1 MNSRKNH
8 NKKLMLPVLIF
19 LVGCL
24 VLTVVLY
31 HSYRSNY
38 KQVRNVTA
46 LNATT
51 YAERL
56 QNDMNR
62 GVAITDTLE
71 EIVISENG
79 KIDNFQKVA
88 RDLMADFIQ
97 SIQIA
102 PDGVVT
108 DIYPEAGNE
117 AGKIDLMHDESRG
130 EICRYGRDKNIVTM
144 QGPFDL
150 KQGGQ
155 GIAIRNPVYLE
166 GADGSPVFWGFT
178 IVIIRVPEIFTESIQ
193 ALTKF
198 GYDYS
203 LTKTVSPLSDDTEI
217 VSSSGN
223 IMKNPITF
231 EFEFGGC
238 LFDFEVMPADGWSHG
253 WNVFPQLFLGIC
265 VILLLTGL
273 TVVIL
278 VIERHRD
285 ILKKMAI
292 TDPLTGLL
300 NRKGFDEQLKKVMQ
314 SDLHIHCVGIQ
325 MDIDDFKFINDMYG
339 HVVGDA
345 ALKSLAQDMQ
355 SYFNDNS
362 ILCRNGGDEF
372 SVILVDTTEEEARK
386 KIEHFTLQPRYITY
400 NGGEHPFYISL
411 GYAEYPKDCE
421 DVLKLIR
428 CADMALYAVKLHG
441 KHNCSRYRGDY
452 KIQHRS
458 QLGFALQDVSKNLPG
473 AFLIYIA
480 DPENDDILFANREL
494 IELAGCSDFDDFLD
508 YTDRRFRNLIHPDER
523 DSVETSIWEQIDAK
537 TSGNNDY
544 VRFHFAKKD
553 GTYLPVLDHG
563 RIVENRYY
571 GNVFYVLI
579 MDCAL
584 VESYYDNKTGLG
596 TVQERSHIIPV
607 SR

>member
-46 LNATT
+46 LNAAT

-71 EIVISENG
+71 EIAISENG

-108 DIYPEAGNE
+108 AIYPEAGNE
-117 AGKIDLMHDESRG
+117 AGKIDLMRDESRG

-231 EFEFGGC
+231 EFEFCGS

-278 VIERHRD
+278 VIERNRD
-285 ILKKMAI
+285 TLKKMAI

-300 NRKGFDEQLKKVMQ
+300 NRKGFDEQLKNVMQ
-314 SDLHIHCVGIQ
+314 GDLHIHCVGIQ

-386 KIEHFTLQPRYITY
+386 KIEHFTIQPRHITY
-400 NGGEHPFYISL
+400 NGEEHPFYISL

-480 DPENDDILFANREL
+480 DPENDDILFANHEL
-494 IELAGCSDFDDFLD
+494 IELAGCKDFDDFLD

-537 TSGNNDY
+537 TNGNNDY

-584 VESYYDNKTGLG
+584 VESYYDNKTGLE
-596 TVQERSHIIPV
+596 TVPE
-607 SR
+607 

>member
-71 EIVISENG
+71 EIAISENG

-386 KIEHFTLQPRYITY
+386 KIEHFTLQPRHITY
-400 NGGEHPFYISL
+400 NGEEHPFYISL

-494 IELAGCSDFDDFLD
+494 IELAGCRDFDDFLD
-508 YTDRRFRNLIHPDER
+508 YTDHRFRNLVHPDER
-523 DSVETSIWEQIDAK
+523 DSVETSIWKQIDAK

-584 VESYYDNKTGLG
+584 VESYYDNKIGLE
-596 TVQERSHIIPV
+596 TVPE
-607 SR
+607 

>member
-1 MNSRKNH
+1 MNLRKNH
-8 NKKLMLPVLIF
+8 NKKLMLPVLVF
-19 LVGCL
+19 LVGCM

-71 EIVISENG
+71 EIAISENG

-88 RDLMADFIQ
+88 RNLMSDYIQ

-108 DIYPEAGNE
+108 DIYPETGNE
-117 AGKIDLMHDESRG
+117 AGKIDLIHDESRG

-193 ALTKF
+193 SLTKF

-203 LTKTVSPLSDDTEI
+203 LIKTVSPLSDDTEI

-273 TVVIL
+273 TVGIL

-285 ILKKMAI
+285 TLKKMAI

-314 SDLHIHCVGIQ
+314 GDLHIHCVGVQ

-386 KIEHFTLQPRYITY
+386 KIEHFTLQPRHITY
-400 NGGEHPFYISL
+400 NGEEHPFYISL

-421 DVLKLIR
+421 DVSELIR

-441 KHNCSRYRGDY
+441 KHNYSPYRGDY

-494 IELAGCSDFDDFLD
+494 IELAGCRDFDDFLD

-523 DSVETSIWEQIDAK
+523 NSVETSIWEQIDAK

-553 GTYLPVLDHG
+553 GTYIPVLDHG

-584 VESYYDNKTGLG
+584 IESYYDNKTGLK
-596 TVQERSHIIPV
+596 TVQE
-607 SR
+607 

>member
-8 NKKLMLPVLIF
+8 NKKLMLPVLVF
-19 LVGCL
+19 LVGCM

-38 KQVRNVTA
+38 KQVRNVTV

-71 EIVISENG
+71 EIAISENG

-88 RDLMADFIQ
+88 RNLMSDYIQ

-108 DIYPEAGNE
+108 DIYPETGNE
-117 AGKIDLMHDESRG
+117 AGKIDLIHDESRG

-193 ALTKF
+193 SLTKF

-203 LTKTVSPLSDDTEI
+203 LIKTVSPLSDDTEI

-273 TVVIL
+273 TVGIL

-285 ILKKMAI
+285 TLKKMAI

-314 SDLHIHCVGIQ
+314 GDLHIHCVGIQ

-386 KIEHFTLQPRYITY
+386 KIEHFTLQPRHITY
-400 NGGEHPFYISL
+400 NGEEHPFYISL

-421 DVLKLIR
+421 DASELIR

-441 KHNCSRYRGDY
+441 KHNCSPYRGDY

-494 IELAGCSDFDDFLD
+494 IELAGCRDFDDFLD

-523 DSVETSIWEQIDAK
+523 NSVETSIWEQIDAK

-553 GTYLPVLDHG
+553 GTYIPVLDHG

-584 VESYYDNKTGLG
+584 IESYYDNKTGLK
-596 TVQERSHIIPV
+596 TVQE
-607 SR
+607 

>member
-8 NKKLMLPVLIF
+8 NKKLMLPVLVF
-19 LVGCL
+19 LVGCM

-38 KQVRNVTA
+38 KQVRNVTV

-71 EIVISENG
+71 EIAISENG

-88 RDLMADFIQ
+88 RNLMSDYIQ

-108 DIYPEAGNE
+108 DIYPETGNE
-117 AGKIDLMHDESRG
+117 AGKIDLIHDESRG

-193 ALTKF
+193 SLTKF

-203 LTKTVSPLSDDTEI
+203 LIKTVSPLSDDTEI

-273 TVVIL
+273 TVGIL

-285 ILKKMAI
+285 TLKKMAI

-314 SDLHIHCVGIQ
+314 GDLHIHCVGIQ

-386 KIEHFTLQPRYITY
+386 KIEHFTLQPRHITY
-400 NGGEHPFYISL
+400 NGEEHPFYISL

-421 DVLKLIR
+421 DVSELIR

-441 KHNCSRYRGDY
+441 KHNCSPYRGDY

-494 IELAGCSDFDDFLD
+494 IELAGCRDFDDFLD

-584 VESYYDNKTGLG
+584 IESYYDNKTGLK
-596 TVQERSHIIPV
+596 TVQE
-607 SR
+607 

>member
-71 EIVISENG
+71 EIAISENG

-285 ILKKMAI
+285 ILKKIAI

-314 SDLHIHCVGIQ
+314 GDLHIHCVGIQ

-386 KIEHFTLQPRYITY
+386 KIEHFTLQPRHITY
-400 NGGEHPFYISL
+400 NGEEHPFYISL

-452 KIQHRS
+452 KIQHRR

-494 IELAGCSDFDDFLD
+494 IELAGCRDFDDFLD

-537 TSGNNDY
+537 TNGDNDY

-553 GTYLPVLDHG
+553 GSYLPVLDHG

-596 TVQERSHIIPV
+596 TVQE
-607 SR
+607 

>member
-8 NKKLMLPVLIF
+8 NKKLMLPILIF

-71 EIVISENG
+71 EIAISANG

-117 AGKIDLMHDESRG
+117 AGKIDLIHDESRG

-231 EFEFGGC
+231 EFEFCGS

-314 SDLHIHCVGIQ
+314 GDLHIHCVGVQ

-386 KIEHFTLQPRYITY
+386 KIEHFTLQPRHITY
-400 NGGEHPFYISL
+400 NGEEHPFYISL

-421 DVLKLIR
+421 DVSELIR

-494 IELAGCSDFDDFLD
+494 IELAGCRDFDDFLD

-537 TSGNNDY
+537 TNGNNDY

-584 VESYYDNKTGLG
+584 VESYYDNKTGLE
-596 TVQERSHIIPV
+596 TVPE
-607 SR
+607 

>member
-8 NKKLMLPVLIF
+8 NKKLMLPVLVF

-71 EIVISENG
+71 EIAISENG

-88 RDLMADFIQ
+88 RNLMSDFIQ

-108 DIYPEAGNE
+108 DIYPETGNE
-117 AGKIDLMHDESRG
+117 AGKIDLIHDESRG

-193 ALTKF
+193 SLTKF

-203 LTKTVSPLSDDTEI
+203 LIKTVSPLSDDTEI

-273 TVVIL
+273 TVGIL

-285 ILKKMAI
+285 TLKKMAI

-314 SDLHIHCVGIQ
+314 GDLHIHCVGIQ

-386 KIEHFTLQPRYITY
+386 KIEHFTLQPRHITY
-400 NGGEHPFYISL
+400 NGEEHPFYISL

-421 DVLKLIR
+421 DVSELIR

-441 KHNCSRYRGDY
+441 KHNCSPYRGDY

-494 IELAGCSDFDDFLD
+494 IELSGCRDFDDFLD

-553 GTYLPVLDHG
+553 GTYIPVLDHG

-584 VESYYDNKTGLG
+584 IESYYDNKTGLK
-596 TVQERSHIIPV
+596 TVQE
-607 SR
+607 

>member
-1 MNSRKNH
+1 MNSPKNH

-71 EIVISENG
+71 EIAISENG

-193 ALTKF
+193 SLTKF

-300 NRKGFDEQLKKVMQ
+300 NRKGFDECRA
-314 SDLHIHCVGIQ
+314 I
-325 MDIDDFKFINDMYG
+325 FIFIAWVYRW
-339 HVVGDA
+339 
-345 ALKSLAQDMQ
+345 
-355 SYFNDNS
+355 
-362 ILCRNGGDEF
+362 ILM
-372 SVILVDTTEEEARK
+372 IL
-386 KIEHFTLQPRYITY
+386 
-400 NGGEHPFYISL
+400 
-411 GYAEYPKDCE
+411 
-421 DVLKLIR
+421 
-428 CADMALYAVKLHG
+428 
-441 KHNCSRYRGDY
+441 
-452 KIQHRS
+452 
-458 QLGFALQDVSKNLPG
+458 NL
-473 AFLIYIA
+473 
-480 DPENDDILFANREL
+480 
-494 IELAGCSDFDDFLD
+494 
-508 YTDRRFRNLIHPDER
+508 
-523 DSVETSIWEQIDAK
+523 
-537 TSGNNDY
+537 
-544 VRFHFAKKD
+544 
-553 GTYLPVLDHG
+553 
-563 RIVENRYY
+563 
-571 GNVFYVLI
+571 
-579 MDCAL
+579 
-584 VESYYDNKTGLG
+584 
-596 TVQERSHIIPV
+596 
-607 SR
+607 

>member
-8 NKKLMLPVLIF
+8 NKKLMLPVLVF

-71 EIVISENG
+71 EIAISENG

-88 RDLMADFIQ
+88 RNLMSDFIQ

-108 DIYPEAGNE
+108 DIYPETGNE
-117 AGKIDLMHDESRG
+117 AGKIDLIHDESRG

-166 GADGSPVFWGFT
+166 GSDGSPVFWGFT

-193 ALTKF
+193 SLTKF

-273 TVVIL
+273 TVGIL

-285 ILKKMAI
+285 TLKKMAI

-314 SDLHIHCVGIQ
+314 GDLHIHCVGIQ

-386 KIEHFTLQPRYITY
+386 KIEHFTLQPRHITY
-400 NGGEHPFYISL
+400 NGEERPFYISL

-421 DVLKLIR
+421 DVSELIR

-441 KHNCSRYRGDY
+441 KRNCSPYRGDY

-494 IELAGCSDFDDFLD
+494 IELAGCRDFDDFLD
-508 YTDRRFRNLIHPDER
+508 YTDHRFRNLIHPDER

-553 GTYLPVLDHG
+553 GTYIPVLDHG

-584 VESYYDNKTGLG
+584 IESYYDNKTGLK
-596 TVQERSHIIPV
+596 TVQE
-607 SR
+607 

>member
-8 NKKLMLPVLIF
+8 NKKLMLPVLVF

-71 EIVISENG
+71 EIAISENG

-88 RDLMADFIQ
+88 RNLMSDFIQ

-108 DIYPEAGNE
+108 DIYPETGNE
-117 AGKIDLMHDESRG
+117 AGKIDLIHDESRG

-193 ALTKF
+193 SLTKF

-273 TVVIL
+273 TVGIL

-285 ILKKMAI
+285 TLKKMAI

-314 SDLHIHCVGIQ
+314 GDLHIHCVGIQ

-372 SVILVDTTEEEARK
+372 SVILVDITEEEARK
-386 KIEHFTLQPRYITY
+386 KIEHFTLQPRHITY
-400 NGGEHPFYISL
+400 NGEERPFYISL

-421 DVLKLIR
+421 DVSELIR

-441 KHNCSRYRGDY
+441 KHNCSPYRGDY

-494 IELAGCSDFDDFLD
+494 IELAGCRDFDDFLD
-508 YTDRRFRNLIHPDER
+508 YTDHRFRNLIHPDER

-553 GTYLPVLDHG
+553 GTYIPVLDHG

-584 VESYYDNKTGLG
+584 IESYYDNKTGLK
-596 TVQERSHIIPV
+596 TVQE
-607 SR
+607 

>member
-71 EIVISENG
+71 EIAISENG

-285 ILKKMAI
+285 TLKKMAI

-386 KIEHFTLQPRYITY
+386 KIEHFTLQPRHITY
-400 NGGEHPFYISL
+400 NGEEHPFYISL

-494 IELAGCSDFDDFLD
+494 IELAGCRDFDDFLD

-537 TSGNNDY
+537 TNGNNDY

-596 TVQERSHIIPV
+596 TVQE
-607 SR
+607 

>member
-1 MNSRKNH
+1 MNSRKTH
-8 NKKLMLPVLIF
+8 NKKLMLPVLVF
-19 LVGCL
+19 LVGCM

-71 EIVISENG
+71 EIAISENG

-88 RDLMADFIQ
+88 RNLMSDYIQ

-108 DIYPEAGNE
+108 DIYPETGNE
-117 AGKIDLMHDESRG
+117 AGKIDLIHDESRG

-193 ALTKF
+193 SLTKF

-203 LTKTVSPLSDDTEI
+203 LIKTVSPLSDDTEI

-278 VIERHRD
+278 VIERNRD
-285 ILKKMAI
+285 TLKKMAI

-300 NRKGFDEQLKKVMQ
+300 NRKGFDEQLKNVMQ
-314 SDLHIHCVGIQ
+314 GDLHIHCVGIQ

-386 KIEHFTLQPRYITY
+386 KIEHFTLQPRHITY
-400 NGGEHPFYISL
+400 NGEEHPFYISL

-421 DVLKLIR
+421 DASELIR

-441 KHNCSRYRGDY
+441 KHNCSPYRGDY

-494 IELAGCSDFDDFLD
+494 IELAGCRDFDDFLD

-523 DSVETSIWEQIDAK
+523 NSVETSIWEQIDAK

-553 GTYLPVLDHG
+553 GTYIPVLDHG

-584 VESYYDNKTGLG
+584 IESYYDNKTGLK
-596 TVQERSHIIPV
+596 TVQE
-607 SR
+607 

>member
-1 MNSRKNH
+1 
-8 NKKLMLPVLIF
+8 MLPVLVF
-19 LVGCL
+19 LVGCM

-38 KQVRNVTA
+38 KQVRNVTV

-71 EIVISENG
+71 EIAISENG

-88 RDLMADFIQ
+88 RNLMSDYIQ

-108 DIYPEAGNE
+108 DIYPETGNE
-117 AGKIDLMHDESRG
+117 AGKIDLIHDESRG

-193 ALTKF
+193 SLTKF

-203 LTKTVSPLSDDTEI
+203 LIKTVSPLSDDTEI

-273 TVVIL
+273 TVGIL

-285 ILKKMAI
+285 TLKKMAI

-314 SDLHIHCVGIQ
+314 GDLHIHCVGIQ

-386 KIEHFTLQPRYITY
+386 KIEHFTLQPRHITY
-400 NGGEHPFYISL
+400 NGEEHPFYISL

-421 DVLKLIR
+421 DVSELIR

-441 KHNCSRYRGDY
+441 KHNCSPYRGDY

-494 IELAGCSDFDDFLD
+494 IELAGCRDFDDFLD

-553 GTYLPVLDHG
+553 GTYIPVLDHG

-584 VESYYDNKTGLG
+584 IESYYDNKTGLK
-596 TVQERSHIIPV
+596 TVQE
-607 SR
+607 

>member
-71 EIVISENG
+71 EIAISENG

-88 RDLMADFIQ
+88 RDQMADFIQ

-386 KIEHFTLQPRYITY
+386 KIEHFTIQPRHITY
-400 NGGEHPFYISL
+400 NGEEHPFYISL

-421 DVLKLIR
+421 EVLKLIR

-480 DPENDDILFANREL
+480 DPENDDILFANHEL
-494 IELAGCSDFDDFLD
+494 IELAGCRDFDDFLD

-537 TSGNNDY
+537 TNGNNDY

-584 VESYYDNKTGLG
+584 VESYYDNKTGLES
-596 TVQERSHIIPV
+596 VPE
-607 SR
+607 

>member
-46 LNATT
+46 LNAAT

-71 EIVISENG
+71 EIAISENG

-108 DIYPEAGNE
+108 AIYPEAGNE
-117 AGKIDLMHDESRG
+117 AGKIDLVRDESRG

-231 EFEFGGC
+231 EFEFCGS

-278 VIERHRD
+278 VIGRNRD
-285 ILKKMAI
+285 TLKKMAI

-300 NRKGFDEQLKKVMQ
+300 NRKGFDEQLKNVMQ
-314 SDLHIHCVGIQ
+314 GDLHIHCVGIQ

-386 KIEHFTLQPRYITY
+386 KIEHFTIQPRHITY
-400 NGGEHPFYISL
+400 NGEEHPFYISL

-480 DPENDDILFANREL
+480 DPENDDILFANHEL
-494 IELAGCSDFDDFLD
+494 IELAGCRDFDDFLD

-537 TSGNNDY
+537 TNGNNDY

-584 VESYYDNKTGLG
+584 VESYYDNKTGLE
-596 TVQERSHIIPV
+596 TVPE
-607 SR
+607 

>member
-71 EIVISENG
+71 EIAISENG

-285 ILKKMAI
+285 ILKKIAI

-314 SDLHIHCVGIQ
+314 GDLHIHCVGIQ

-386 KIEHFTLQPRYITY
+386 KIEHFTLQPRHITY
-400 NGGEHPFYISL
+400 NGEEHPFYISL

-452 KIQHRS
+452 KIQHRR

-494 IELAGCSDFDDFLD
+494 IELAGCRDFDDFLD

-537 TSGNNDY
+537 TNGNNDY

-553 GTYLPVLDHG
+553 GSYLPVLDHG

-596 TVQERSHIIPV
+596 TVQE
-607 SR
+607 

>member
-71 EIVISENG
+71 EIAISENG

-285 ILKKMAI
+285 ILKKIAI

-314 SDLHIHCVGIQ
+314 GDLHIHCVGIQ

-339 HVVGDA
+339 HVVGDT

-386 KIEHFTLQPRYITY
+386 KIEHFTLQPRHITY
-400 NGGEHPFYISL
+400 NGEEHPFYISL

-452 KIQHRS
+452 KIQHRR

-494 IELAGCSDFDDFLD
+494 IELAGCRDFDDFLD

-537 TSGNNDY
+537 TNGNNDY

-553 GTYLPVLDHG
+553 GSYLPVLDHG

-596 TVQERSHIIPV
+596 TVQE
-607 SR
+607 

>member
-71 EIVISENG
+71 EIAISANG
-79 KIDNFQKVA
+79 EIDNFQKVA
-88 RDLMADFIQ
+88 QNLMADFIQ

-193 ALTKF
+193 SLTKF

-231 EFEFGGC
+231 EIEFGGC

-386 KIEHFTLQPRYITY
+386 KIEHFTLQPRHITY
-400 NGGEHPFYISL
+400 NGEEHPFYISL

-494 IELAGCSDFDDFLD
+494 IELAGCRDFDDFLD

-584 VESYYDNKTGLG
+584 VESYYDNKTGLE
-596 TVQERSHIIPV
+596 TVPE
-607 SR
+607 

>member
-46 LNATT
+46 LNAAT

-71 EIVISENG
+71 EIAISENG

-108 DIYPEAGNE
+108 AIYPEAGNE
-117 AGKIDLMHDESRG
+117 AGKIDLMRDESRG

-231 EFEFGGC
+231 EFEFCGS

-278 VIERHRD
+278 VIERNRD
-285 ILKKMAI
+285 TLKKMAI

-300 NRKGFDEQLKKVMQ
+300 NRKGFDEQLKNVMQ
-314 SDLHIHCVGIQ
+314 GDLHIHCVGIQ

-386 KIEHFTLQPRYITY
+386 KIEHFTIQPRHITY
-400 NGGEHPFYISL
+400 NGEEHPFYISL

-473 AFLIYIA
+473 AFLIHIA
-480 DPENDDILFANREL
+480 DPENDDILFANHEL
-494 IELAGCSDFDDFLD
+494 IELAGCRDFDDFLD

-537 TSGNNDY
+537 TNGNNDY

-584 VESYYDNKTGLG
+584 VESYYDNKTGLE
-596 TVQERSHIIPV
+596 TVPE
-607 SR
+607 

>member
-8 NKKLMLPVLIF
+8 NKKLMLPILIF

-71 EIVISENG
+71 EIAISANG
-79 KIDNFQKVA
+79 EIDNFQKVA
-88 RDLMADFIQ
+88 RNLMADFIQ

-117 AGKIDLMHDESRG
+117 AGKIDLIHDESRG

-386 KIEHFTLQPRYITY
+386 KIEHFTLQPRHITY
-400 NGGEHPFYISL
+400 NGEEHPFYISL

-452 KIQHRS
+452 KIQHRR

-596 TVQERSHIIPV
+596 TVQE
-607 SR
+607 

>member
-46 LNATT
+46 LNAAT

-71 EIVISENG
+71 EIAISENG

-108 DIYPEAGNE
+108 AIYPEAGNE
-117 AGKIDLMHDESRG
+117 AGKIDLMRDESRG

-231 EFEFGGC
+231 EFEFCGS

-278 VIERHRD
+278 VIERNRD
-285 ILKKMAI
+285 TLKKMAI

-300 NRKGFDEQLKKVMQ
+300 NRKGFDEQLKNVMQ
-314 SDLHIHCVGIQ
+314 GDLHIHCVGIQ

-386 KIEHFTLQPRYITY
+386 KIEHFTIQPRHITY
-400 NGGEHPFYISL
+400 NGEEHPFYISL

-480 DPENDDILFANREL
+480 DPENDDILFANHEL
-494 IELAGCSDFDDFLD
+494 IELAGCRDFDDFLD

-537 TSGNNDY
+537 TNGNNDY

-584 VESYYDNKTGLG
+584 VESYYDNKTGLES
-596 TVQERSHIIPV
+596 VPE
-607 SR
+607 

>member
-71 EIVISENG
+71 EIAISENG

-88 RDLMADFIQ
+88 RNLMADSIQ

-117 AGKIDLMHDESRG
+117 AGKIDLIHDESRG

-231 EFEFGGC
+231 EFEFCGS

-278 VIERHRD
+278 VIERNRD
-285 ILKKMAI
+285 TLKKMAI

-300 NRKGFDEQLKKVMQ
+300 NRKGFDEQLKNVMQ
-314 SDLHIHCVGIQ
+314 GDLHIHCVGIQ

-362 ILCRNGGDEF
+362 IICRNGGDEF
-372 SVILVDTTEEEARK
+372 SVILVDTTEEETRK
-386 KIEHFTLQPRYITY
+386 KIEHFTLQPRHITY

-421 DVLKLIR
+421 DVSELIR

-441 KHNCSRYRGDY
+441 KHNCSPYRGAY
-452 KIQHRS
+452 KMQHRS

-494 IELAGCSDFDDFLD
+494 IELAGCRDFDDFLD

-596 TVQERSHIIPV
+596 TVQE
-607 SR
+607 

>member
-71 EIVISENG
+71 EIAISENG

-285 ILKKMAI
+285 TLKKMAI

-386 KIEHFTLQPRYITY
+386 KIEHFTLQPRHITY
-400 NGGEHPFYISL
+400 NGEEHPFYISL

-494 IELAGCSDFDDFLD
+494 IELAGCRDFDDFLD

-537 TSGNNDY
+537 TNGNNDY

-584 VESYYDNKTGLG
+584 VESYYDNKTGLE
-596 TVQERSHIIPV
+596 TVQE
-607 SR
+607 